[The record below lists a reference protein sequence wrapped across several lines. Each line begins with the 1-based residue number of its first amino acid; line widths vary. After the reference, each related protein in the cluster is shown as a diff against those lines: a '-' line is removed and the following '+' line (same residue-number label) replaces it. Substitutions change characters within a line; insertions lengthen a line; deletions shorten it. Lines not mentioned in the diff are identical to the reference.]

1 MERETNF
8 LLHNP
13 LKFFKNGFS
22 GEFYF
27 KDFIDLLE
35 FFNKDGL
42 FYSNNNKKVIKK
54 KGWHMMFGILKG
66 GLHIPGKFSQFA
78 PHRPTRSE
86 T

>member
-1 MERETNF
+1 MERETYF

-13 LKFFKNGFS
+13 LNFFKNEFS

-27 KDFIDLLE
+27 IFKDFIDLE

-54 KGWHMMFGILKG
+54 K
-66 GLHIPGKFSQFA
+66 A
-78 PHRPTRSE
+78 VT
-86 T
+86 